1 MAIIFCKR
9 RNTYK
14 EATAL
19 NIKMNVR
26 RHQTKLGKG
35 DRMGGNPFFVALGRK
50 NNPFLDWR
58 IRLVGFSLE
67 LRFSHSIPWESFRLF
82 LPPGP
87 KLFFFPTRNS
97 IPWSFFTFHFS
108 QCCHVWSTDL
118 NQLLSYTC
126 IPLWLT
132 GFSYM
137 MCFYLRASCPVVLK
151 SKIILI

>member
-87 KLFFFPTRNS
+87 KLFFFPQGIAFRG
-97 IPWSFFTFHFS
+97 HFS
-108 QCCHVWSTDL
+108 LFISANAVTCGQQTSTNCC
-118 NQLLSYTC
+118 
-126 IPLWLT
+126 LT
-132 GFSYM
+132 
-137 MCFYLRASCPVVLK
+137 PVFPYD
-151 SKIILI
+151 

>member
-87 KLFFFPTRNS
+87 KLFFS
-97 IPWSFFTFHFS
+97 HKEQHSVVIFHFS
-108 QCCHVWSTDL
+108 FQPM
-118 NQLLSYTC
+118 LSRVVNRPQPTAVLHLYSLM
-126 IPLWLT
+126 IDWILIYDVFLSKS
-132 GFSYM
+132 FLS
-137 MCFYLRASCPVVLK
+137 SCP
-151 SKIILI
+151 